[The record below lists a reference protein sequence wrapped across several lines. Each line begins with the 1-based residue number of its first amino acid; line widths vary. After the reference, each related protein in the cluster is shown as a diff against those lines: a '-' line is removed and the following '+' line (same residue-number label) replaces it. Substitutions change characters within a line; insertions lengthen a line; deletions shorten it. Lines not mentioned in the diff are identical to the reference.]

1 MAKTK
6 PLMGEEMDRWM
17 MYNRI
22 VISMVQTADPE
33 DIIICLRKLHDNMHD
48 DYTEDYLHDWV
59 YDAHMMHLKNKG
71 VRRERPIT
79 TDVNDFVE
87 ITNGSF
93 SLQDCYRDLNAN
105 TKQEKTSIRVALTRM
120 NNAGLIEKL
129 GVKDG
134 VYRKINKDIRK
145 TKFITGELKEFPV
158 RLPIELN
165 EQCKIYSKN
174 IIIVA
179 GSKSSGKTAFLM
191 KIALENQMKMP
202 VVYLN
207 SEMGD
212 EEYTARM
219 MNFGIAGPDEIKF
232 DMIDCHANFAD
243 HITTEKKIFIID
255 YLEVHDNFY
264 EVAQPIRAI
273 HEKLQ
278 DGIAIIAIQKK
289 DKALLGRGAEFSME
303 KSRLYLSIDY
313 MQAGKCSR
321 FTIVDAKS
329 PKRMGGVKGAFRD
342 IKIIGGSRFSPV
354 DGWKYPNGGEE

>member
-1 MAKTK
+1 MAESSFQGK
-6 PLMGEEMDRWM
+6 EMERWN
-17 MYNRI
+17 MYNTI
-22 VISMVQTADPE
+22 VTSMVQSDTNPDE
-33 DIIICLRKLHDNMHD
+33 TISVLRKLHDNLRD

-59 YDAHMMHLKNKG
+59 YDAYLLHTKG
-71 VRRERPIT
+71 KGKKRERPLATEVSEFI
-79 TDVNDFVE
+79 E

-93 SLQDCYRDLNAN
+93 ALLDCYRDLNAM
-105 TKQEKTSIRVALTRM
+105 TKQEKTAIRVSLSRLCE
-120 NNAGLIEKL
+120 AGLIERM
-129 GVKDG
+129 GIKDG
-134 VYRKINKDIRK
+134 VYRKIRTDIRK
-145 TKFITGELKEFPV
+145 TKFITGQLQEFPV

-165 EQCKIYSKN
+165 EICKLYAKN

-191 KIALENQMKMP
+191 KIALENQSKMP

-212 EEYTARM
+212 EEYTSRLKQ
-219 MNFGIAGPDEIKF
+219 FGIASPDEIEF
-232 DMIDCHANFAD
+232 DCIDCHSNYSD
-243 HITTEKKIFIID
+243 HIDGEKKIFIID
-255 YLEVHDNFY
+255 YLEIHDTFY

-313 MQAGKCSR
+313 NQASRCSR
-321 FTIVDAKS
+321 FTVVDAKS
-329 PKRMGGVKGAFRD
+329 PKREGVKGAFRD

-354 DGWKYPNGGEE
+354 DNWKFPNGEG